1 MAMSTPSDP
10 TTPPVGGPVGAA
22 GAHDRP
28 NPAGGAVG
36 GPPGGSAVQE
46 KAQQVQE
53 KASETA
59 SAVADQGKAVAS
71 TAGEQAKSV
80 ADTAMV
86 QAKTV
91 SQEAVHQAQRVMG
104 DATGELQTQ
113 LHQRVTQV
121 AEKAKTTGDQL
132 KALAEGRTD
141 EAGPAADW
149 ARQASDQLTQFS
161 SRLDEMGLQGA
172 TDEVKRFARQRPM
185 AFLAGAAAAG
195 FLIGRTVRNAS
206 GSGSNGADQLGQ
218 PRQLPAAGRT
228 SMGTTPEL
236 DLAGGTTPG
245 VGTTGM
251 GTTGLG
257 TTVDV
262 PGTEINRPTTTPTGE
277 F

>member
-28 NPAGGAVG
+28 NPAGGGAAS
-36 GPPGGSAVQE
+36 GPPGGGAVQE

-91 SQEAVHQAQRVMG
+91 SQEAVTQAQRVLG

-113 LHQRVTQV
+113 LHQRVSQV
-121 AEKAKTTGDQL
+121 AEKAKSTGDQL

-149 ARQASDQLTQFS
+149 ARQASQQLTQFS
-161 SRLDEMGLQGA
+161 TRLDEMGLQGA

-195 FLIGRTVRNAS
+195 FLVGRTVRNAS
-206 GSGSNGADQLGQ
+206 GSGGNGAGQ

-228 SMGTTPEL
+228 SVGTTPEL
-236 DLAGGTTPG
+236 NLAGGAA
-245 VGTTGM
+245 
-251 GTTGLG
+251 GLG

-262 PGTEINRPTTTPTGE
+262 PGTEISRPTSTPTGE